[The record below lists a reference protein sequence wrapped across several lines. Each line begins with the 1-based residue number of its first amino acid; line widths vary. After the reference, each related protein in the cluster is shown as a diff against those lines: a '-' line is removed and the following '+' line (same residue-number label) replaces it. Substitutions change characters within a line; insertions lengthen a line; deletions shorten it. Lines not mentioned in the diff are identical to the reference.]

1 MGLLLQNDDRAINK
15 TGAQLNKCTIH
26 NVYIT
31 LNCNELWARNNLIMF
46 PHNQAIKL

>member
-15 TGAQLNKCTIH
+15 TGVQLKKCTIH
-26 NVYIT
+26 NIYIT